1 MQPSTGGWKNYWI
14 DTTIDSLRS
23 HLVPGTRMRGS
34 AFMAMYGNLLLAG
47 IGIGIFV
54 SVFRA
59 LGQMENMEMENS
71 HRFLWLFFIL
81 AVPIFGPMTFEY
93 VKVGIRK

>member
-1 MQPSTGGWKNYWI
+1 MQPSTGGWKVINYKRLA
-14 DTTIDSLRS
+14 SES
-23 HLVPGTRMRGS
+23 LVPGTRMRGS
-34 AFMAMYGNLLLAG
+34 TSMAMYGNLLLAG
-47 IGIGIFV
+47 IGIGIFI